1 MKKWGKILGAT
12 SVLLFGLYVV
22 TFSSY
27 PRMVLGEND
36 EKKLQLISEKKEEV
50 QGEVDYFEE
59 QINFLSEEI
68 EKKDLEIKE
77 NEASLLEIEDELNN
91 YRDKLGESLKI
102 IYEEEKIS
110 FWERLMT
117 SKTISAFFSQS
128 VYMDNVRES
137 LSEATIMISDLK
149 KEAEEKKLKLEED
162 RKMQEVMRAS
172 LALQLAEREVVL
184 EKIEDEE
191 EIIRVKFSKLI
202 LGESKNKYCA
212 GEGPVVKAKYPV
224 FRFPVN
230 CGYISQGYGNTVF
243 AAIDKAYNGA
253 IHNGFDVGTSTGTEI
268 YAIGDGV
275 VYAKGVSP
283 SGGWGNWVMT
293 KHENVLIRADDPKTE
308 DINEEVRMTFYGL
321 YAHMVAK
328 THLKVGENVSSD
340 TVMGFVGGTPY
351 WAPHLHFSLFL
362 SDSGWADEQTGE
374 YPGNTIDPLD
384 YMDIP
389 ISTQGTDWDARYIH
403 FSTN

>member
-1 MKKWGKILGAT
+1 MKKWGKIFGAT
-12 SVLLFGLYVV
+12 LVLIFSVYLIS
-22 TFSSY
+22 FSSY
-27 PRMVLGEND
+27 PRMVLGEKD
-36 EKKLQLISEKKEEV
+36 EAKLKLISEKKEDIK
-50 QGEVDYFEE
+50 GEVDYFEE
-59 QINFLSEEI
+59 QIKFLTEEI
-68 EKKDLEIKE
+68 EKKELEIQE
-77 NEASLLEIEDELNN
+77 NEKRLNEINKELEN
-91 YRDKLGESLKI
+91 YRSKLGESLRI

-117 SKTISAFFSQS
+117 AETISAFFSQS
-128 VYMDNVRES
+128 VYLDHIHEG
-137 LSEATIMISDLK
+137 LSEATIKIADLK
-149 KEAEEKKLKLEED
+149 NEAEEKQLQLEED

-191 EIIRVKFSKLI
+191 ELIRIKFSNMI
-202 LGESKNKYCA
+202 LGGSKNKYCA

-243 AAIDKAYNGA
+243 ATIDKAYSGA
-253 IHNGFDVGTSTGTEI
+253 IHNGFDVGINTGTYI
-268 YAIGDGV
+268 YAIGNGV

-293 KHENVLIRADDPKTE
+293 RHDNVLIRQDDPKTK
-308 DINEEVRMTFYGL
+308 DVNEEIRMSFFAL
-321 YAHMVAK
+321 YAHMVSK
-328 THLKVGENVSSD
+328 THLDVGDSVTKD
-340 TVMGFVGGTPY
+340 TTVGFVGGTPY

-362 SDSGWADEQTGE
+362 SDSGWKDGQTGE
-374 YPGNTIDPLD
+374 YPGNTIDPLN

-389 ISTQGTDWDARYIH
+389 ISTQGTDWDVRYIH
-403 FSTN
+403 FSTK